1 MINNIKEVLVQQE
14 GKIFLRMRKVIVK
27 SKCYTLKFYG
37 EYLSINKMRLTS
49 LKKKLR
55 TTQPESKVFREELI
69 SVILERIPSAIK
81 FTILLFFSILLAQ
94 DFTGNT
100 DRLTVV
106 PHDLSPPITTRVI
119 RFQVLTWY
127 SWYAMRVELY
137 GCHGNE
143 FLLTFILHF
152 SRILSLYLCFS

>member
-14 GKIFLRMRKVIVK
+14 GKIFLRMRKVTVK

-106 PHDLSPPITTRVI
+106 PHDLNPPITTRVI

-143 FLLTFILHF
+143 FLTYIHLALLQN
-152 SRILSLYLCFS
+152 S